1 MKKLKA
7 DGLGLSRDGS
17 RAGVIRGGSA
27 SGLFA
32 LPALLCLLLG
42 SSASAQA
49 TRTWVSG
56 VGDDANPCS
65 RTAPCKTFIGAL
77 SKTAAGGEVDAM
89 DPGGYGALTITKAI
103 TIDGGP
109 HAGGILFSGTHGVV
123 VNAPGATVILRNVA
137 INGGTTGLDAI
148 RILGADKVLVENCTI
163 QGFTGS
169 GINVLPGAGAVQLV
183 VRNTTV
189 NGAVAKAPTAAGE
202 TSGGIQVASGG
213 AVIGN
218 SQLASG
224 LIGLHVLNGARVT
237 VNDTTVVGHSEQG
250 ILAVGGAQ
258 VTLERAVVAQNGVG
272 IKAEAPAQVRIS
284 DTMVG
289 HNTGLGLD
297 GPVGSFGNNRVAAGN
312 GTDGAPSTTLPQN

>member
-1 MKKLKA
+1 MSTP
-7 DGLGLSRDGS
+7 GSVRS
-17 RAGVIRGGSA
+17 RAT
-27 SGLFA
+27 GLFA
-32 LPALLCLLLG
+32 LPALLCVLLG

-56 VGDDANPCS
+56 VGDDVNPCS
-65 RTAPCKTFIGAL
+65 RTAPCKTYAGAI
-77 SKTAAGGEVDAM
+77 SKTAAGGEIDAM
-89 DPGGYGALTITKAI
+89 DPGGYGAVTITKSI

-109 HAGGILFSGTHGVV
+109 YAGGILFSGTNGVV
-123 VNAPGATVILRNVA
+123 VNAAGATVILRNVA
-137 INGGTTGLDAI
+137 LNGGTTGLDAI
-148 RILGADKVLVENCTI
+148 RILAAGKVLLENCTI
-163 QGFTGS
+163 QGFINS
-169 GINVLPGAGAVQLV
+169 GINVLPSAGAVQLV

-189 NGAVAKAPTAAGE
+189 NGATMKAPTNAGD

-218 SQLASG
+218 SQIASG
-224 LIGLHVLNGARVT
+224 LIGLHALNGARVT

-250 ILAVGGAQ
+250 ILAVSGAQ

-284 DTMVG
+284 DTTVG

-312 GTDGAPSTTLPQN
+312 GTDGSPSTTLPQN